1 MWSKKN
7 SLKFKKSETD
17 QKFYIFQQSQLELN
31 KIKRMMASEA
41 EKKKKQE
48 LIDLIDSQ
56 IEETKAC
63 DQFSL
68 DIFKWKSACKF

>member
-1 MWSKKN
+1 
-7 SLKFKKSETD
+7 
-17 QKFYIFQQSQLELN
+17 
-31 KIKRMMASEA
+31 MASEA